1 MDDPGPQGREMR
13 NMNPRREEELY
24 KEYNNDLITKPT
36 FFGCSLD
43 QLQELLLIKR

>member
-24 KEYNNDLITKPT
+24 KEYNNESPHFLVAHLINYKNYY
-36 FFGCSLD
+36 
-43 QLQELLLIKR
+43 